1 MKISIVGTGMI
12 ANEVAKALRAEAPE
26 IDITAV
32 CAHSNRTKA
41 EAMAHDYDIPTVYD
55 DYDRMLR
62 EDDADFVY
70 LGIVNTAHYSYARRA
85 LQAHRNVIVE
95 KPFTTTADDALA
107 LATLARDNHLWIFEA
122 VTTLHQPNFLL
133 AKELLPRIAPVRIV
147 IANYSQY
154 SSRYDRYLRGDVAP
168 AFNPELGG
176 GVLNDLGVYNVNAIV
191 GLLGEPL
198 HINYHAN
205 RGFNG
210 VDTSGVLVMEYS
222 GATAVS
228 VCAKDSSG
236 VSGITIQGEKGTITI
251 PSSPNAAAAVSLTVN
266 GKSEQWQK
274 NKYSSRLIHEFKDFE
289 RMWQSGD
296 YDAMS
301 RYLDTSIA
309 VVKVLTGK

>member
-1 MKISIVGTGMI
+1 MRNSARCSRSILPILPILPPSLPFLSARSHHSGGAGDAASQPLLIVLVLVTSP
-12 ANEVAKALRAEAPE
+12 ALV
-26 IDITAV
+26 IDGA
-32 CAHSNRTKA
+32 
-41 EAMAHDYDIPTVYD
+41 
-55 DYDRMLR
+55 
-62 EDDADFVY
+62 
-70 LGIVNTAHYSYARRA
+70 
-85 LQAHRNVIVE
+85 
-95 KPFTTTADDALA
+95 
-107 LATLARDNHLWIFEA
+107 ATI
-122 VTTLHQPNFLL
+122 
-133 AKELLPRIAPVRIV
+133 
-147 IANYSQY
+147 
-154 SSRYDRYLRGDVAP
+154 G
-168 AFNPELGG
+168 
-176 GVLNDLGVYNVNAIV
+176 LGVSSGLTDAVEGEEKGTVDDTGAIV

-210 VDTSGVLVMEYS
+210 VDTAGVLVMEYR
-222 GATAVS
+222 GVTAVS

-266 GKSEQWQK
+266 GKAEQWQK